1 MNILMQLLG
10 RLHPLIVHLPI
21 GFIVL
26 ALLLSWYDRK
36 EKIFTNGIA
45 ISFLWG
51 GISAVFAC
59 ITGYLLYQTEG
70 FTFDTIKKHL
80 WIGIITAFFCFI
92 AYIRIKNYSRLII
105 LNRIPSVVYFLT
117 LFILISFTGHLGGS
131 ITHGEEYLVEPL
143 PNSVKSMMGIE
154 IYEEKE
160 IILNEENWENAIL
173 YEEVIHPI
181 LNNKCL
187 SCHSSKKNKGELILQ
202 SPEMILKGGEN
213 GEVIVSKHPEK
224 SPLYTKL
231 VLPIGD
237 DDRMPPEGK
246 TQLSKSEI
254 KLISEWIK
262 HGNSFDKTIKELT
275 LKKVDIESFFP
286 RKINNN
292 YPDIY
297 VEKAAEQFIDSIEK
311 FNVHVEKINKESH
324 FLSVTCINQP
334 KFEDEDFQL
343 LLPIAQNIAMLD
355 LGGTLISDTV
365 FIELKKLPNLTIL
378 KLDNTEI
385 SGKNIDELVTSL
397 HLKSIN
403 LANTKFNETSLETL
417 LTFTSLKKIFLH
429 NTKIKEG
436 NTPLFKDSIIT
447 IDYGNYELPLI
458 KSDSVIY

>member
-70 FTFDTIKKHL
+70 FSFDTVKKHL
-80 WIGIITAFFCFI
+80 WIGIITAIFCFI
-92 AYIRIKNYSRLII
+92 AYVRIKKIPRLII
-105 LNRIPSVVYFLT
+105 LNRIPSGVYFLT
-117 LFILISFTGHLGGS
+117 LFILISLTGHLGGS

-154 IYEEKE
+154 IFEEKE
-160 IILNEENWENAIL
+160 IVLTEETWGGALL
-173 YEEVIHPI
+173 YDDVIHPI
-181 LNNKCL
+181 LNNKCY
-187 SCHSSKKNKGELILQ
+187 SCHSSKKAKGELILQ
-202 SPEMILKGGEN
+202 SPEDILRGGEN
-213 GEVIVSKHPEK
+213 GEILVSNHPDK
-224 SPLYTKL
+224 SSLFTKL

-246 TQLSKSEI
+246 TQLTKAEVR
-254 KLISEWIK
+254 LISEWIE
-262 HGNSFDKTIKELT
+262 HGNSFDKSIKEIG
-275 LKKVDIESFFP
+275 LKKELIESFFP
-286 RKINNN
+286 RKISNN

-297 VEKAAEQFIDSIEK
+297 IEKASEQFIDSIEAY
-311 FNVHVEKINKESH
+311 NVHVEKINKESH

-334 KFEDEDFQL
+334 KFEDQNFQL
-343 LLPIAQNIAMLD
+343 LLPILQNIAMLD
-355 LGGTLISDTV
+355 LGGTKISDAI
-365 FIELKKLPNLTIL
+365 FSDLKKLPNLTIL
-378 KLDNTEI
+378 KLDNTGI
-385 SGKNIDELVTSL
+385 TGKNINELTGSE

-403 LANTKFNETSLETL
+403 LASTKFNKSSLETL
-417 LTFTSLKKIFLH
+417 LSFTSLEKVFLH
-429 NTKIKEG
+429 NTKLKEG
-436 NTPLFKDSIIT
+436 NVKQLKDSKIT

-458 KSDSVIY
+458 NSDSIVY